1 MFRDTR
7 REVLSLYRSALRA
20 SRRFDFPSSP
30 GEALWSRVLAVSARS
45 EFEAHRHERDTTE
58 ILRLLVVGTD
68 ALAQLEA
75 RARVAEVR
83 LSHAVDGALSR
94 KSMGR
99 GSDLMVTADASPY
112 ALDARAPEGV
122 VNDDASAARVHA
134 AVDRAA
140 EEADIVPARG
150 AGAQAV
156 IAGEAERRARE
167 GLPRTAPGT
176 ANASVRARQWTKLH
190 DDSSPTG

>member
-30 GEALWSRVLAVSARS
+30 GEALWSRVLALSARA

-75 RARVAEVR
+75 RARVAEAR
-83 LSHAVDGALSR
+83 LSHAVDGALTR
-94 KSMGR
+94 GR
-99 GSDLMVTADASPY
+99 GPDQMVTADASPY

-122 VNDDASAARVHA
+122 VTDEKTAASAHA
-134 AVDRAA
+134 SVKRAA
-140 EEADIVPARG
+140 EEADIAPARG

-176 ANASVRARQWTKLH
+176 ANASERARKWTKLH
-190 DDSSPTG
+190 DDSPMG